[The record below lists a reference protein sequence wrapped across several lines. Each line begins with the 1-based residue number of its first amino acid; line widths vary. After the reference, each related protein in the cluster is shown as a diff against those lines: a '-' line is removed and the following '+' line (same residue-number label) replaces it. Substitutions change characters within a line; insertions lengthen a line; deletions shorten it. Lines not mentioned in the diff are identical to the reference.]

1 MVSVRLLLQGRKK
14 NKIKNGTELTLWK
27 PIASACSRKAWRD
40 MFSPY
45 LRITPAFFL
54 SPVTRL

>member
-1 MVSVRLLLQGRKK
+1 MVSVRGCFRKK
-14 NKIKNGTELTLWK
+14 KKKRELTLWK